1 MKITKINQILKAAY
15 YADDVVL
22 MRGLHGIGKTE
33 KIRQYAEENNFY
45 LETLILSLMDQGDL
59 IGIPNINNGV
69 TTWAAPDWIQ
79 NIQNKAWP
87 KKIKFEDLD
96 FSDKDFEKMVKS
108 EKPSDNVLHREYLNN
123 LYNDYYGTDY
133 TEPLLTNQD
142 NVSCKLSKESVLFV
156 DEYSRA
162 GADIH
167 NSTMQLILD
176 KRLHNHILPYV
187 NGKQTQIIAA
197 DNPSDGDYH
206 VTELDPAK
214 MDRFLIIDVEVDP
227 EGWLV
232 WARENNINNIVR
244 SFIIDNMT
252 KLHFASEDDIGATP
266 RSWTKLGKFMD
277 LAQNN
282 SLDDIFILDI
292 MRGKIGSA
300 LASQFYVFYKNFSN
314 NISIEDI
321 ENMAKKAFMETG
333 DIEKTGEVLHN
344 KLENLESISK
354 LEHVN
359 TLFDK
364 NLNIINDPFTSLEDL
379 VPLFALLYSFELETL
394 TSFLKDKKANDKV
407 SFYNLMKKDKD
418 KNLAKKIKS
427 KVAKQ

>member
-59 IGIPNINNGV
+59 IGIPNINNGA

-232 WARENNINNIVR
+232 WARENNINNIVM

-252 KLHFASEDDIGATP
+252 KLHFTSEDDMGATP

>member
-1 MKITKINQILKAAY
+1 MKITKINQILKASY
-15 YADDVVL
+15 YANDVVL

-59 IGIPNINNGV
+59 IGIPNIDNGV

-87 KKIKFEDLD
+87 KKFKFEDLD
-96 FSDKDFEKMVKS
+96 FSDKGFEKVVKS
-108 EKPSDNVLHREYLNN
+108 EKLSDDLLHREHLNN

-142 NVSCKLSKESVLFV
+142 NVSCKSSKESVLFV

-197 DNPSDGDYH
+197 DNPPDSDYH

-214 MDRFLIIDVEVDP
+214 MDRFLIIDVEVDS

-232 WARENNINNIVR
+232 WARENNVNNIVR

-252 KLHFASEDDIGATP
+252 KLHFTSEDDIGATP

-277 LAQNN
+277 LAQNS
-282 SLDDIFILDI
+282 SLDDMFILDI

-300 LASQFYVFYKNFSN
+300 LASQFYVFYKNFSD

-344 KLENLESISK
+344 KLENLESINK

-379 VPLFALLYSFELETL
+379 VPLFGLLYSFELETL
-394 TSFLKDKKANDKV
+394 TSFLKDKKANDKA

-427 KVAKQ
+427 KVVKQ